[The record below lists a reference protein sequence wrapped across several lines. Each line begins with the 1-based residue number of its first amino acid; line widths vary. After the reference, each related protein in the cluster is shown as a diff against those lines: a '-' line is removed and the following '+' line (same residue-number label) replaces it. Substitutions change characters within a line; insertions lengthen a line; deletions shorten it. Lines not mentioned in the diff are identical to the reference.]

1 MQGFGFQIGI
11 FLLLFEHVLRI
22 AQAENG
28 MKDPLLRGGFIM
40 KMTLA
45 DWPVLI
51 VSAEFTAGNNEGHR
65 LRELLEELRKTSDCS
80 VITAVSYEDA
90 VEIFASRAD
99 IGCIVA
105 DWDLEFEEDNEK
117 MSPETMVDRIRMRNS
132 KIPVILLTDH
142 LETENLSKDV
152 LNKIND
158 CLWKTADTIEF
169 ISGRIANW
177 VKSYSENILPE
188 FFSKLVEYSE
198 RYKYA
203 WHTPGHLGGQ
213 GFLRAPAGVAMFKFF
228 GENTFRS
235 DLSISVPELGSL
247 LDHEG
252 AAGDAERNSARVF
265 GADQTYYV
273 LNGTSTVNQIIWRS
287 QVTAGDVA
295 LVDRNCHKSLNYAMV
310 ITHAT
315 PVYMIPR
322 RNARGIIGPVRLSEF
337 TAASIKKR
345 IADNPLL
352 ERKDLRIRMS
362 ALTNSTYDGVCY
374 NAKAILAKG
383 NSEGMIENFH
393 FDEAWYAYAHFH
405 PLYCE
410 HYAMAEKDSQRPVFC
425 SQSTHKL
432 LTAFSQASMLHIRNG
447 SERVI
452 DPVLFN
458 ESYMMHG
465 STSPQYSMIASL
477 DVATKMMDDNGKII
491 LSDIIREAVQLRR
504 KVAALERELRQAGD
518 WFFSMWQP
526 QKVNYNGKITDF
538 ADCPT
543 DYLAENQSP
552 WVFDSENNWHGFED
566 IEDNYVMLDPIKLTI
581 LTPGM
586 DNEGNLLAHGGI
598 PASVVSNFLIR
609 HNIVCEKTDYYSFLL
624 LNSLGTTRA
633 KQGSLLAAL
642 FEFKKL
648 YDTDVP
654 LEAVFPELVQNY
666 PERYKGETL
675 KTHCESMHSYL
686 REHKVMELM
695 HRAFETIPVPS
706 MLPAQAATHVVQG
719 NVEMVDV
726 SKLHNRTVAVML
738 VPYPPGIPVMMGGE
752 TVSGNAVAVA
762 EYLIA
767 REDFENT
774 FPGYEGDI
782 HGITREQRGNR
793 TVFRTLCIKEEA
805 PESEI

>member
-1 MQGFGFQIGI
+1 
-11 FLLLFEHVLRI
+11 
-22 AQAENG
+22 
-28 MKDPLLRGGFIM
+28 M
-40 KMTLA
+40 KMTVA

-51 VSAEFTAGNNEGHR
+51 VSGELSAGNNEGHR
-65 LRELLEELRKTSDCS
+65 LRELVEELEFTAGCS
-80 VITAVSYEDA
+80 VITASTYEDA
-90 VEIFASRAD
+90 QEIFTSRAD
-99 IGCIVA
+99 IGCVVI
-105 DWDLEFEEDNEK
+105 DWDLEFEHADEV
-117 MSPETMVDRIRMRNS
+117 MAPEILLVRIRERS
-132 KIPVILLTDH
+132 SRIPVILLTDH
-142 LETENLSKDV
+142 LETENLPRCV
-152 LNKIND
+152 LDKIND
-158 CLWKTADTIEF
+158 CLWKTADTVEF
-169 ISGRIANW
+169 IAGRIANW
-177 VKSYSENILPE
+177 VKSYSDEVLPE
-188 FFSKLVEYSE
+188 FFAKLVDYSE

-265 GADQTYYV
+265 GADQSYYV

-287 QVTAGDVA
+287 QVLPGDIA

-310 ITHAT
+310 ITGAT

-337 TAASIKKR
+337 SAESVKKR
-345 IADNPLL
+345 IAAHPLI
-352 ERKDLRIRMS
+352 KDKKGKFHVKMS

-374 NAKAILAKG
+374 NTGAIFAESANVTVKSGLDESWFAE
-383 NSEGMIENFH
+383 EGMIENFH

-405 PLYCE
+405 PVYAG
-410 HYAMAEKDSQRPVFC
+410 HYGMAANSCMHPVFC

-447 SERVI
+447 VKRRI

-477 DVATKMMDDNGKII
+477 DVATKMMDDNGETI
-491 LSDIIREAVQLRR
+491 LGDIIREAVQLRR
-504 KVAALERELRQAGD
+504 KIADLERDFHRDGD

-526 QKVNYNGKITDF
+526 HTVRYNGTLLNF
-538 ADCPT
+538 ADCPV
-543 DYLAENQSP
+543 DYLAENQAP
-552 WVFDSENNWHGFED
+552 WVLNSKDNWHGFED
-566 IEDNYVMLDPIKLTI
+566 IEDDYVMLDPIKLTI
-581 LTPGM
+581 LTPGI
-586 DNEGNLLAHGGI
+586 DHEGKMISRGGI
-598 PASVVSNFLIR
+598 PAAIVSNFLIK

-624 LNSLGTTRA
+624 LNSLGTNRA

-642 FEFKKL
+642 FDFKKL
-648 YDTDVP
+648 YDRETL
-654 LEAVFPELVQNY
+654 LEEVFPELVRAY

-675 KTHCESMHSYL
+675 KYHCDAMHSYL
-686 REHKVMELM
+686 REHKMLELM
-695 HRAFETIPVPS
+695 HRAFEVIPAPA
-706 MLPAQAATHVVQG
+706 MLPVDAAQQVIRG

-726 SKLHNRTVAVML
+726 SDLHNRTVAVML

-752 TVSGNAVAVA
+752 VVSGEARAIA
-762 EYLIA
+762 EYLVA
-767 REDFENT
+767 REEFENI

-782 HGITREQRGNR
+782 HGITREKRGNR
-793 TVFRTLCIKEEA
+793 TVFRTLCIKK
-805 PESEI
+805 

>member
-1 MQGFGFQIGI
+1 
-11 FLLLFEHVLRI
+11 
-22 AQAENG
+22 
-28 MKDPLLRGGFIM
+28 M

-65 LRELLEELRKTSDCS
+65 LRELLEELKKSSGCT
-80 VITAVSYEDA
+80 VITSASYEDA
-90 VEIFASRAD
+90 LEIFTSRAD
-99 IGCIVA
+99 IGCVVA
-105 DWDLEFEEDNEK
+105 DWDLEFEKKSEK
-117 MSPETMVDRIRMRNS
+117 MSPEKMLDRIRMRNL

-142 LETENLSKDV
+142 LETENLSANV

-158 CLWKTADTIEF
+158 CLWKTADTVEF
-169 ISGRIANW
+169 IAGRVANW
-177 VKSYSENILPE
+177 VKSYSGNVMPE
-188 FFSKLVEYSE
+188 FFAKLVDYSE

-265 GADQTYYV
+265 GADLTFYV

-287 QVTAGDVA
+287 QVLSGDIA

-310 ITHAT
+310 ITGAV

-337 TAASIKKR
+337 SAESVKKR
-345 IADNPLL
+345 IAAHPLIEGDAL
-352 ERKDLRIRMS
+352 HIKMS

-374 NAKAILAKG
+374 NARAVIAEG
-383 NSEGMIENFH
+383 SAGGMIGNFH
-393 FDEAWYAYAHFH
+393 FDEAWYAYARFH
-405 PLYCE
+405 PIYKG
-410 HYAMAEKDSQRPVFC
+410 HYGMAEDAPPHPVFC

-447 SERVI
+447 QERSI

-477 DVATKMMDDNGKII
+477 DVATKMMDDSGVTIF
-491 LSDIIREAVQLRR
+491 SDIILEAVQLRR
-504 KVAALERELRQAGD
+504 KMADLERQMRRKGD
-518 WFFSMWQP
+518 WFFPMWQP
-526 QKVNYNGKITDF
+526 RKVKYEDSVVDF
-538 ADCPT
+538 ADCPAE
-543 DYLAENQSP
+543 YLAENQAP
-552 WVFDSENNWHGFED
+552 WVLDKHNNWHGFED
-566 IEDNYVMLDPIKLTI
+566 IEDDYVMLDPIKLTI
-581 LTPGM
+581 LTPGIGDDGQM
-586 DNEGNLLAHGGI
+586 LENGGI
-598 PASVVSNFLIR
+598 PAAVVSNYLIK

-642 FEFKKL
+642 FAFKKL
-648 YDTDVP
+648 YDSDAP
-654 LEAVFPELVQNY
+654 LEAVFPGLVSRF

-675 KTHCESMHSYL
+675 KTHCESMHAYL
-686 REHKVMELM
+686 REHKVLELM
-695 HRAFETIPVPS
+695 HRAFESIPVPA
-706 MLPAQAATHVVQG
+706 MLPCEAAAHVVRG
-719 NVEMVDV
+719 DVEMVDI
-726 SKLHNRTVAVML
+726 SEISNRIAAVML

-752 TVSGNAVAVA
+752 TVSGNAQAIA
-762 EYLIA
+762 DYLLA
-767 REDFENT
+767 REEFENM

-782 HGITREQRGNR
+782 HGITREERNGR
-793 TVFRTLCIKEEA
+793 TVFRTLCIKK
-805 PESEI
+805 

>member
-1 MQGFGFQIGI
+1 
-11 FLLLFEHVLRI
+11 
-22 AQAENG
+22 
-28 MKDPLLRGGFIM
+28 M
-40 KMTLA
+40 KMTIA
-45 DWPVLI
+45 DWPVLF
-51 VSAEFTAGNNEGHR
+51 VSGEFSAGNNEGHR
-65 LRELLEELRKTSDCS
+65 LRELLKELKKIDACT
-80 VITAVSYEDA
+80 VISATSYEDA
-90 VEIFASRAD
+90 LEIFTSRAD
-99 IGCIVA
+99 IGCVVI
-105 DWDLEFEEDNEK
+105 DWDLEFEQNNEK
-117 MSPETMVDRIRMRNS
+117 MAPEILLAGIRTRNT

-142 LETENLSKDV
+142 LETENLSEDV
-152 LNKIND
+152 LKKIND

-177 VKSYSENILPE
+177 VKSYSENVVPE
-188 FFSKLVEYSE
+188 FFGKLVEYSE

-213 GFLRAPAGVAMFKFF
+213 GFLRAPSGVAMYKFF

-287 QVTAGDVA
+287 QVLSGDIA

-310 ITHAT
+310 ITGAT

-322 RNARGIIGPVRLSEF
+322 RNARGIIGPVRLAEF
-337 TAASIKKR
+337 SADSIKKR
-345 IADNPLL
+345 IGAHPLI
-352 ERKDLRIRMS
+352 EGKNEMPHIRMS

-374 NAKAILAKG
+374 NTGAIIAECAG
-383 NSEGMIENFH
+383 CEVIENLH

-405 PLYCE
+405 PVYAG
-410 HYAMAEKDSQRPVFC
+410 HYGMAVKECRQPVFC

-447 SERVI
+447 LQRRI

-477 DVATKMMDDNGKII
+477 DVATKMMEDNGRTI
-491 LSDIIREAVQLRR
+491 LGDIIREAIQLRR
-504 KVAALERELRQAGD
+504 KIAGLERDLRRNGD
-518 WFFSMWQP
+518 WFFGMWQP
-526 QKVNYNGKITDF
+526 QTVKYNGNTVDF

-543 DYLAENQSP
+543 GYLEENQKP
-552 WVFDSENNWHGFED
+552 WVLSAGDKWHGFED
-566 IEDNYVMLDPIKLTI
+566 IEDDYVMLDPIKLTI
-581 LTPGM
+581 LTPGI
-586 DNEGNLLAHGGI
+586 DDDGKLLQTGGI
-598 PASVVSNFLIR
+598 PAAIVSNFLIK

-648 YDTDVP
+648 YDSETP
-654 LEAVFPELVQNY
+654 LEAVFPELVNNH
-666 PERYKGETL
+666 PERYRGETL
-675 KTHCESMHSYL
+675 KSHCEAMHSYL
-686 REHKVMELM
+686 RENKILELM
-695 HRAFETIPVPS
+695 HNSFEVIPVPA
-706 MLPAQAATHVVQG
+706 MLPVEAAAHVVRG

-726 SKLHNRTVAVML
+726 AELNNRTVAVML

-752 TVSGNAVAVA
+752 TMSGEAKAIA
-762 EYLIA
+762 EYLLA
-767 REDFENT
+767 REKFENE

-782 HGITREQRGNR
+782 HGITREQRGDR
-793 TVFRTLCIKEEA
+793 IVFRTLCIRK
-805 PESEI
+805 

>member
-1 MQGFGFQIGI
+1 
-11 FLLLFEHVLRI
+11 
-22 AQAENG
+22 
-28 MKDPLLRGGFIM
+28 M
-40 KMTLA
+40 KMTIA

-51 VSAEFTAGNNEGHR
+51 ASGDFSTENNEGHR
-65 LRELLEELRKTSDCS
+65 LRELQETLKITDGCR
-80 VITAVSYEDA
+80 VIPAASYEDA
-90 VEIFASRAD
+90 LEIFSSRAD
-99 IGCIVA
+99 IGCVVI
-105 DWDLEFEEDNEK
+105 DWDLALEKCCEK
-117 MSPETMVDRIRMRNS
+117 MAPETLLCHIRRRNS

-142 LETENLSKDV
+142 LETEKLPSCVLSQ
-152 LNKIND
+152 IND

-169 ISGRIANW
+169 IAGRIANW
-177 VKSYSENILPE
+177 VKSYSKSVLPE
-188 FFSKLVEYSE
+188 FFGKLVKYSE

-287 QVTAGDVA
+287 QVLPGDIA

-310 ITHAT
+310 ITGAT

-337 TAASIKKR
+337 SAESIRER
-345 IADNPLL
+345 IAHHPLIQ
-352 ERKDLRIRMS
+352 KNQDVAHIRMS

-374 NAKAILAKG
+374 NTGAISALADPQ
-383 NSEGMIENFH
+383 GMIQNFH

-405 PLYCE
+405 PVYAG
-410 HYAMAEKDSQRPVFC
+410 HYGMAQKNSRHPVFC

-447 SERVI
+447 EKIKI

-477 DVATKMMDDNGKII
+477 DVATRMMEDNGITI
-491 LSDIIREAVQLRR
+491 QGDIIREAVQLRR
-504 KVAALERELRQAGD
+504 KMAMLERDFRKAGD
-518 WFFSMWQP
+518 WFFGMWQP
-526 QKVNYNGKITDF
+526 HRVEYNGARIDF

-543 DYLAENQSP
+543 DFLAGNQAP
-552 WVFDSENNWHGFED
+552 WVLRAQDNWHGFQDME
-566 IEDNYVMLDPIKLTI
+566 ENYVMLDPIKLTI
-581 LTPGM
+581 LTPGLNDDGSM
-586 DNEGNLLAHGGI
+586 TPSGGI
-598 PASVVSNFLIR
+598 PASIVSNFLIK

-642 FEFKKL
+642 FDFKKL
-648 YDTDVP
+648 YDCDTP
-654 LEAVFPELVQNY
+654 LEKVFPDLVRSY
-666 PERYKGETL
+666 PDRYRGETL
-675 KTHCESMHSYL
+675 KSHCEAMHHYFM
-686 REHKVMELM
+686 EHRLLQLM
-695 HRAFETIPVPS
+695 HRAFEVIPTPA
-706 MLPAQAATHVVQG
+706 MLPVEAAAHVVRG
-719 NVEMVDV
+719 NVEMVDIARM
-726 SKLHNRTVAVML
+726 HGRTAAVML

-752 TVSGNAVAVA
+752 TVTGDAAA
-762 EYLIA
+762 IADYLLA
-767 REDFENT
+767 REEFENA

-782 HGITREQRGNR
+782 HGITREQRGGK
-793 TVFRTLCIKEEA
+793 TVFRTLCIKQ
-805 PESEI
+805 

>member
-1 MQGFGFQIGI
+1 
-11 FLLLFEHVLRI
+11 
-22 AQAENG
+22 
-28 MKDPLLRGGFIM
+28 M

-51 VSAEFTAGNNEGHR
+51 VSGELSAGNNEGHR
-65 LRELLEELRKTSDCS
+65 LREIIAELRSTSECS
-80 VITAVSYEDA
+80 VISTATYEDA
-90 VEIFASRAD
+90 LEIFTSRAD
-99 IGCIVA
+99 IGSIVI
-105 DWDLEFEEDNEK
+105 DWDLEFEQTGEA
-117 MSPETMVDRIRMRNS
+117 MAPEILLARIRSRS
-132 KIPVILLTDH
+132 AKIPVILLTDH
-142 LETENLSKDV
+142 LETENLPKCV
-152 LNKIND
+152 LDKIDD
-158 CLWKTADTIEF
+158 CLWKTADTVEF
-169 ISGRIANW
+169 IAGRIANW
-177 VKSYSENILPE
+177 VKSYSDAVLPE
-188 FFSKLVEYSE
+188 FFARLVEYSE

-265 GADQTYYV
+265 GADHTYYV

-287 QVTAGDVA
+287 QVSPGDLA
-295 LVDRNCHKSLNYAMV
+295 LVDRNCHKSLNYAMT
-310 ITHAT
+310 ITGAI
-315 PVYMIPR
+315 PIYMIPR

-337 TAASIKKR
+337 SDNSIVKR
-345 IADNPLL
+345 ISAHPLI
-352 ERKDLRIRMS
+352 KDKNHQKHIKMS

-374 NAKAILAKG
+374 NVRTIFEQSANVTSQSGLDESWFAE
-383 NSEGMIENFH
+383 EGMIGNFH

-405 PLYCE
+405 PVYAG
-410 HYAMAEKDSQRPVFC
+410 HYGMSSAESSHPVFC

-447 SERVI
+447 SRKKI
-452 DPVLFN
+452 DPLLFN

-477 DVATKMMDDNGKII
+477 DVATKMMDDNGITII
-491 LSDIIREAVQLRR
+491 GDIIREAVQLRR
-504 KVAALERELRQAGD
+504 KVADLEREFHREGE

-526 QKVNYNGKITDF
+526 HTVRYNGTMLNF

-543 DYLAENQSP
+543 DYLAENQAP
-552 WVFDSENNWHGFED
+552 WVLNSKDNWHGFED
-566 IEDNYVMLDPIKLTI
+566 IEDDYVMLDPIKLTI
-581 LTPGM
+581 LTPGIEA
-586 DNEGNLLAHGGI
+586 DGSLSGHGGI
-598 PASVVSNFLIR
+598 PAAIVSNFLIK

-642 FEFKKL
+642 FDFKKL
-648 YDTDVP
+648 YDSGAL
-654 LEAVFPELVQNY
+654 LEDVFPELVQQF

-675 KTHCESMHSYL
+675 KYHCDAMHAYL
-686 REHKVMELM
+686 REHRLLELM
-695 HRAFETIPVPS
+695 HRAFEVIPTPA
-706 MLPAQAATHVVQG
+706 MLPVDAANMVVRG
-719 NVEMVDV
+719 NVELVDITE
-726 SKLHNRTVAVML
+726 LHNRIAAVML
-738 VPYPPGIPVMMGGE
+738 VPYPPGIPVLMGGE
-752 TVSGNAVAVA
+752 VISGEARAIA

-767 REDFENT
+767 REAFENL

-782 HGITREQRGNR
+782 HGITREVRDGR
-793 TVFRTLCIKEEA
+793 TVFRTLCIKK
-805 PESEI
+805 

>member
-1 MQGFGFQIGI
+1 
-11 FLLLFEHVLRI
+11 
-22 AQAENG
+22 
-28 MKDPLLRGGFIM
+28 MKI
-40 KMTLA
+40 TLA

-51 VSAEFTAGNNEGHR
+51 VSGEFLTNNNEGHR
-65 LRELLEELRKTSDCS
+65 LRELLEELEKTSDCKTIS
-80 VITAVSYEDA
+80 ATTYEDA
-90 VEIFASRAD
+90 LEIFSSRAD
-99 IGCIVA
+99 IGCVVI
-105 DWDLEFEEDNEK
+105 DWDLEFEQSDEK
-117 MSPETMVDRIRMRNS
+117 MAPECLLKNIRKRNS

-142 LETENLSKDV
+142 LETENLSKCI
-152 LNKIND
+152 LNQIND

-169 ISGRIANW
+169 IAGRIANW
-177 VKSYSENILPE
+177 VKSYSENVVPE
-188 FFSKLVEYSE
+188 FFGKLVKYSE
-198 RYKYA
+198 LYKYA

-252 AAGDAERNSARVF
+252 AVGDAELHSAQVF

-287 QVTAGDVA
+287 QVLAGDIA

-310 ITHAT
+310 ITGAT

-322 RNARGIIGPVRLSEF
+322 RNSYGIIGPVRLSEF
-337 TAASIKKR
+337 SADSIKKR
-345 IADNPLL
+345 IEDNPLI
-352 ERKDLRIRMS
+352 KDKNNVSHIQMS

-374 NAKAILAKG
+374 NTKAIIAENNTRHAVNFGLNKT
-383 NSEGMIENFH
+383 GMIKNFH

-405 PLYCE
+405 PIYND
-410 HYAMAEKDSQRPVFC
+410 HYGMAIHNCNQPVFC

-447 SERVI
+447 EKCKI
-452 DPVLFN
+452 DPILFN

-477 DVATKMMDDNGKII
+477 DVATQMMEDNGKTI
-491 LSDIIREAVQLRR
+491 LGDIIQEAVQLRR
-504 KVAALERELRQAGD
+504 KIASLEREFRKNDD

-526 QKVNYNGKITDF
+526 KHIRYNNTDIDF
-538 ADCPT
+538 ADCPS
-543 DYLAENQSP
+543 DYLAENQAP
-552 WVFDSENNWHGFED
+552 WVLNSKDNWHGFED
-566 IEDNYVMLDPIKLTI
+566 IEDDYVMLDPIKLTI

-586 DNEGNLLAHGGI
+586 GEDGNLIAQGGI
-598 PASVVSNFLIR
+598 PATIVSNFLIK

-624 LNSLGTTRA
+624 LNSLGTNRA

-648 YDTDVP
+648 YDNNVP
-654 LEAVFPELVQNY
+654 LEKVFPELVKNY
-666 PERYKGETL
+666 PDRYKEETL
-675 KTHCESMHSYL
+675 KTHCDNMHSYL
-686 REHKVMELM
+686 KKHKIIELM
-695 HRAFETIPVPS
+695 HRAFEVIPTPS
-706 MLPAQAATHVVQG
+706 MLPVDAAAHVVRG

-726 SKLHNRTVAVML
+726 AKLHNRTVAVML

-752 TVSGNAVAVA
+752 NVSGDASIIA
-762 EYLIA
+762 EYLLA
-767 REDFENT
+767 REEFENI

-782 HGITREQRGNR
+782 HGITREKRGER
-793 TVFRTLCIKEEA
+793 VVFRTLCIKK
-805 PESEI
+805 

>member
-1 MQGFGFQIGI
+1 
-11 FLLLFEHVLRI
+11 
-22 AQAENG
+22 
-28 MKDPLLRGGFIM
+28 M

-51 VSAEFTAGNNEGHR
+51 VSGELLAGNNEGHR
-65 LRELLEELRKTSDCS
+65 LRELLEALKKTSGCK
-80 VITAVSYEDA
+80 VITASSYEDA
-90 VEIFASRAD
+90 LEIFTSRAD
-99 IGCIVA
+99 IGCVVI
-105 DWDLEFEEDNEK
+105 DWDLELENNREK
-117 MSPETMVDRIRMRNS
+117 MAPEVLLEHIRLRNK

-142 LETENLSKDV
+142 LETENLSQWV

-169 ISGRIANW
+169 IAGRIANW
-177 VKSYSENILPE
+177 VKSYSENVLPE
-188 FFSKLVEYSE
+188 FFEKLVEYSE

-213 GFLRAPAGVAMFKFF
+213 GFLRAPAGVAMYKFF

-287 QVTAGDVA
+287 QVLPGDIA

-310 ITHAT
+310 ITGAT

-322 RNARGIIGPVRLSEF
+322 RNARGIIGPVRRSEF
-337 TAASIKKR
+337 SVDSIKKR
-345 IADNPLL
+345 IADHPLIKEKNPVI
-352 ERKDLRIRMS
+352 KMS

-374 NAKAILAKG
+374 NTGAIFAESSG
-383 NSEGMIENFH
+383 NGKDNGMIENFH

-405 PLYCE
+405 PVYAG
-410 HYAMAEKDSQRPVFC
+410 HYGMAAKDCRHPVFC

-447 SERVI
+447 SERSI

-477 DVATKMMDDNGKII
+477 DVATKMMEDNGKTITG
-491 LSDIIREAVQLRR
+491 DIIREAILLRR
-504 KVAALERELRQAGD
+504 KIAALERDLHLAGD
-518 WFFSMWQP
+518 WFFGMWQP
-526 QKVNYNGKITDF
+526 HTVKYNGNTVAF

-543 DYLAENQSP
+543 DYLLDNQAP
-552 WVFDSENNWHGFED
+552 WVLDAKDDWHGFKD
-566 IEDNYVMLDPIKLTI
+566 IEDDYVMLDPIKLTI
-581 LTPGM
+581 LTPGI
-586 DNEGNLLAHGGI
+586 DNDGKLLTHGGI
-598 PASVVSNFLIR
+598 PASIVSNYLIK

-648 YDTDVP
+648 YDAGTP
-654 LEAVFPELVQNY
+654 LEMVFPELVKSY
-666 PERYKGETL
+666 PERYRNETL
-675 KTHCESMHSYL
+675 KSHCESMHNYL
-686 REHKVMELM
+686 REHKMMEVM
-695 HRAFETIPVPS
+695 HRAFEVIPSPA
-706 MLPAQAATHVVQG
+706 MLPVEAAANVVRG

-726 SKLHNRTVAVML
+726 SELTNRTVAVML

-752 TVSGNAVAVA
+752 TMSGEAEAIA
-762 EYLIA
+762 EYLLA
-767 REDFENT
+767 REKFENM

-782 HGITREQRGNR
+782 HGISREQRGDR
-793 TVFRTLCIKEEA
+793 TVFRTLCIKK
-805 PESEI
+805 

>member
-1 MQGFGFQIGI
+1 
-11 FLLLFEHVLRI
+11 
-22 AQAENG
+22 
-28 MKDPLLRGGFIM
+28 MKPNKRKPCKTKGKSIV

-51 VSAEFTAGNNEGHR
+51 VSGEFSADSNEGHR
-65 LRELLEELRKTSDCS
+65 LRELLNELKKTSGCS
-80 VITAVSYEDA
+80 VISAASYEDA
-90 VEIFASRAD
+90 GEIFSSRAD
-99 IGCIVA
+99 IGCVVI
-105 DWDLEFEEDNEK
+105 DWDLEFEQHSEK
-117 MSPETMVDRIRMRNS
+117 MSPETLLKHIRHRNS

-142 LETENLSKDV
+142 LETENLPQCV
-152 LNKIND
+152 LNMIND
-158 CLWKTADTIEF
+158 CLWKTADTVEF
-169 ISGRIANW
+169 IAGRIANW
-177 VKSYSENILPE
+177 VKSYSENVLPE
-188 FFSKLVEYSE
+188 FFGKLVEYSE

-287 QVTAGDVA
+287 QVLPGDIA

-310 ITHAT
+310 ITGAT

-337 TAASIKKR
+337 SAGSIKKR
-345 IADNPLL
+345 IAAHPLIAD
-352 ERKDLRIRMS
+352 KNQHIKMS

-374 NAKAILAKG
+374 NTGAIFTESCR
-383 NSEGMIENFH
+383 NEMIKNFH

-405 PLYCE
+405 PVYTG
-410 HYAMAEKDSQRPVFC
+410 HYGMAAKDCRHPVFC

-447 SERVI
+447 SERQI

-477 DVATKMMDDNGKII
+477 DVATKMMEDNGITILGDII
-491 LSDIIREAVQLRR
+491 LEAVQLRR
-504 KVAALERELRQAGD
+504 KMADLERNLHRNGD

-526 QKVNYNGKITDF
+526 PTVKYKGNSVEF
-538 ADCPT
+538 ADCPNA
-543 DYLAENQSP
+543 YLAENQAP
-552 WVFDSENNWHGFED
+552 WVLNNQDNWHGFED
-566 IEDNYVMLDPIKLTI
+566 IEENYVMLDPIKLTI
-581 LTPGM
+581 LTPGI
-586 DNEGNLLAHGGI
+586 DNSGNMLDHGGI
-598 PASVVSNFLIR
+598 PASIVSNFLIK

-624 LNSLGTTRA
+624 LNSLGTNRA

-648 YDTDVP
+648 YDSDTP
-654 LEAVFPELVQNY
+654 LESVFPELVRSY
-666 PERYKGETL
+666 PERYGSETL
-675 KTHCESMHSYL
+675 KSHCEAMHNYL
-686 REHKVMELM
+686 REHKLIELM
-695 HRAFETIPVPS
+695 HRAFEVIPTPA
-706 MLPAQAATHVVQG
+706 MLPVEAAAHVVRG

-726 SKLHNRTVAVML
+726 SAINNRTVAVML

-752 TVSGNAVAVA
+752 TVSGEANAIA
-762 EYLIA
+762 EYLLA
-767 REDFENT
+767 REKFENM

-782 HGITREQRGNR
+782 HGITRERRGEQ
-793 TVFRTLCIKEEA
+793 TIFRTLCIKK
-805 PESEI
+805 

>member
-1 MQGFGFQIGI
+1 
-11 FLLLFEHVLRI
+11 
-22 AQAENG
+22 
-28 MKDPLLRGGFIM
+28 M
-40 KMTLA
+40 KMTLS

-51 VSAEFTAGNNEGHR
+51 VSGEFSAGNNEGHR
-65 LRELLEELRKTSDCS
+65 LRELLEEFGKTSDCS
-80 VITAVSYEDA
+80 VIASPDYEDA
-90 VEIFASRAD
+90 LEIFTSRAD
-99 IGCIVA
+99 IGCVII
-105 DWDLEFEEDNEK
+105 DWDLEFEKDGEK
-117 MSPETMVDRIRMRNS
+117 MTPETLLARVRARNS
-132 KIPVILLTDH
+132 RIPVILLTDH
-142 LETENLSKDV
+142 WETENLSGDV
-152 LNKIND
+152 LSQIND
-158 CLWKTADTIEF
+158 CLWKTADTVEF
-169 ISGRIANW
+169 IAGRIANW
-177 VKSYSENILPE
+177 VKSYSADVLPE
-188 FFSKLVEYSE
+188 FFGKLVEYSE

-265 GADQTYYV
+265 GADHTYYV

-287 QVTAGDVA
+287 QVLAGDIA

-310 ITHAT
+310 ITGAT

-337 TAASIKKR
+337 SADSIAKR
-345 IADNPLL
+345 IDAHPLL
-352 ERKDLRIRMS
+352 KDRKAKSHVRMS

-374 NAKAILAKG
+374 NTGAIFAE
-383 NSEGMIENFH
+383 NAESGMIENFH

-405 PLYCE
+405 PVYAG
-410 HYAMAEKDSQRPVFC
+410 HYGMAAKGCRHPVFC

-447 SERVI
+447 VERGI

-477 DVATKMMDDNGKII
+477 DVATKMMDDNGETI
-491 LSDIIREAVQLRR
+491 LGDIIREAIQLRR
-504 KVAALERELRQAGD
+504 KIADLHRELHRDGD
-518 WFFSMWQP
+518 WFFGMWQP
-526 QKVNYNGKITDF
+526 HTVKYKGTKVDF

-543 DYLAENQSP
+543 DYLVKNQEP
-552 WVFDSENNWHGFED
+552 WVLDSHDNWHGFED
-566 IEDNYVMLDPIKLTI
+566 IEKNYVMLDPIKLTI

-586 DNEGNLLAHGGI
+586 DDNGEMSANGGI
-598 PASVVSNFLIR
+598 PAAIVSNFLIR

-648 YDTDVP
+648 YDAETP
-654 LEAVFPELVQNY
+654 LEAVFPDLVKNN
-666 PERYKGETL
+666 PDRYKGETL
-675 KTHCESMHSYL
+675 KSHCESMHNYL
-686 REHKVMELM
+686 REHKIMELM
-695 HRAFETIPVPS
+695 HRAFEVIPRPS
-706 MLPAQAATHVVQG
+706 MLPAEAAAHVVRG
-719 NVEMVDV
+719 SVEMADV
-726 SKLHNRTVAVML
+726 SELNGRTVAVML

-752 TVSGNAVAVA
+752 TVSGDADSIA
-762 EYLIA
+762 EYLLA
-767 REDFENT
+767 REKFENA

-782 HGITREQRGNR
+782 HGITRERRGGR
-793 TVFRTLCIKEEA
+793 IVFRTLCIKK
-805 PESEI
+805 